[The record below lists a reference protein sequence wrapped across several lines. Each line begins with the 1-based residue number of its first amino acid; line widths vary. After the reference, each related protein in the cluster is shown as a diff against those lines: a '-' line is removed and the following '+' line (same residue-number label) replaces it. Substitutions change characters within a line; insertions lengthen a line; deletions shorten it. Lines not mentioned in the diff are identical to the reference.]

1 MMCLGQSLTICSAV
15 LCSVVAMSEGEMKDE
30 ELHVLFHAAKLGRTD
45 IIQHAV
51 ATLKAKKDASVE
63 VADVLSSPNEEGG
76 TALHVAAFNGHADA
90 VRALLVLPRTHSLI
104 HFHTLLH
111 TLLHTHCTHALT
123 ISRTHNITHSL
134 TRSLAHSLTYALYRT
149 F

>member
-1 MMCLGQSLTICSAV
+1 MSRLACMMCLGQSLTICSAV

-104 HFHTLLH
+104 HFHTHLH
-111 TLLHTHCTHALT
+111 TPLHTHYTHALT
-123 ISRTHNITHSL
+123 ISLTHSL
-134 TRSLAHSLTYALYRT
+134 APWHTH
-149 F
+149 